1 MANCGTFNT
10 DVNGEVC
17 SGANPGGNKEI
28 YFINLASIG
37 EVVFAGPTVSHI
49 YSTGTV
55 SVTGYKVTARKNS
68 ILNEEVFTRAENG
81 SSDYTSTLT
90 FPVDKRDVT
99 KRDALA
105 LLNNA
110 TVAYIIQENNQSY
123 WLHCYRNGA
132 EVTTNA
138 FTSGTARTDV
148 NGWTVTL
155 SGNSDEFSFPVDPAV
170 IAEIYPAP

>member
-10 DVNGEVC
+10 DIVAEVC
-17 SGANPGGNKEI
+17 SGANPGGNKLI
-28 YFINLASIG
+28 YLINLSSIG
-37 EVVFAGPTVSHI
+37 EVVFTGSTVSHI

-55 SVTGYKVTARKNS
+55 SVTAYKITPRKNS

-81 SSDYTSTLT
+81 SSDYVSTLT

-110 TVAYIIQENNQSY
+110 TCAYIVQENNQSY
-123 WLHCYRNGA
+123 WLHCYLNGA
-132 EVTTNA
+132 EVTTST

-148 NGWTVTL
+148 NGWTVVI
-155 SGNSDEFSFPVDPAV
+155 SGNSDEYSFPVDPAM
-170 IAEIYPAP
+170 IDEIYP